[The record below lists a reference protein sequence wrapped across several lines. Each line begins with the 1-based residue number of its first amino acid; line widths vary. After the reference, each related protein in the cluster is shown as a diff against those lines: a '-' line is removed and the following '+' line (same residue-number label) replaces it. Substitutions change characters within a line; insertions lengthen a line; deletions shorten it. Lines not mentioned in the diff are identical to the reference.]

1 MFDRALITRLV
12 RVLHGHCYHCLEFAE
27 IFEMI
32 MMYFVVLQILRKGLE
47 KIYLFLKVDSF
58 PLLDLDFQQM
68 LLKSLRDKL
77 FCRI

>member
-1 MFDRALITRLV
+1 MTLLS
-12 RVLHGHCYHCLEFAE
+12 LSLEFAE

-32 MMYFVVLQILRKGLE
+32 MIYFVVLQILRKGLE

-68 LLKSLRDKL
+68 LPKSLRDKL
-77 FCRI
+77 LCRI